1 MALDE
6 QRIVMRNGVTSQNGA
21 RLKVAMVTFLRER
34 LLGLLLWIA
43 LGGLGILCWLA

>member
-1 MALDE
+1 
-6 QRIVMRNGVTSQNGA
+6 MRNGVTFQNGA